1 MKAKTLI
8 EFFDKKEETLR
19 EVGDEFELNQTR
31 FDEILSGIPGAV
43 EAVKSVAKKP
53 TTKAKEK

>member
-8 EFFDKKEETLR
+8 KFFDKKEDTLR
-19 EVGDEFELNQTR
+19 EVGDEFELNQAR

-43 EAVKSVAKKP
+43 EAVKPVAKKP